1 MKERRPLRAPM
12 RNVFKMREEQPG
24 CGFPV
29 CAMIDMKPKRFK
41 SLCRL
46 IEYMKDQNMV
56 RRVLHIQKG
65 DCADASKHSFWTE
78 LKLDILCSFLYS
90 ILIIFRS

>member
-1 MKERRPLRAPM
+1 MKERRELNNPLLNVWPM
-12 RNVFKMREEQPG
+12 RPDSKGPPG

-46 IEYMKDQNMV
+46 VEYMKEKNMV

-65 DCADASKHSFWTE
+65 DCAEASK
-78 LKLDILCSFLYS
+78 
-90 ILIIFRS
+90 

>member
-1 MKERRPLRAPM
+1 MKERRAL
-12 RNVFKMREEQPG
+12 NSTIINTWKMTPEEGGEPG

-41 SLCRL
+41 SICRL
-46 IEYMKDQNMV
+46 IEYMNKENMV

-65 DCADASKHSFWTE
+65 DCADASEYKS
-78 LKLDILCSFLYS
+78 YN
-90 ILIIFRS
+90 LIS

>member
-1 MKERRPLRAPM
+1 MRPDKEDP
-12 RNVFKMREEQPG
+12 PG

-46 IEYMKDQNMV
+46 VEYMKEKNMF

-65 DCADASKHSFWTE
+65 DCADASKAFFKFNV
-78 LKLDILCSFLYS
+78 LQI
-90 ILIIFRS
+90 

>member
-1 MKERRPLRAPM
+1 MKERRNLNATII
-12 RNVFKMREEQPG
+12 NTWKMTPEEGGEPG

-41 SLCRL
+41 SICRL
-46 IEYMKDQNMV
+46 IEYMNKENMV

-65 DCADASKHSFWTE
+65 DCADASEYKS
-78 LKLDILCSFLYS
+78 YN
-90 ILIIFRS
+90 LIS